1 VYRRIKYNP
10 PLYSKVGALP
20 WPTRKVK

>member
-1 VYRRIKYNP
+1 YRRIKYNP

-20 WPTRKVK
+20 WPTKKVK

>member
-1 VYRRIKYNP
+1 RRIKYNP

-20 WPTRKVK
+20 WPTKKVK

>member
-1 VYRRIKYNP
+1 KYNP

>member
-1 VYRRIKYNP
+1 KYNP

-20 WPTRKVK
+20 WPTKKVK

>member
-1 VYRRIKYNP
+1 RIKYNP

-20 WPTRKVK
+20 WPTKKVK

>member
-1 VYRRIKYNP
+1 IYRRIKYNP

-20 WPTRKVK
+20 WPTKKVK

>member
-1 VYRRIKYNP
+1 IKYNP

-20 WPTRKVK
+20 WPTKKVK

>member
-20 WPTRKVK
+20 WPTKKVK